1 MEQIEIN
8 EHENDEKEYV
18 FNDFPFDSLSEII
31 EDLKKITEDINENT
45 KKYFTN
51 KKGDL
56 EFLNN
61 SLKNYDKNTSLIKTY
76 FRQCLIS
83 TYSESK
89 KNFLIYK
96 KNKKK
101 LKNKSNLAVNKLRD
115 AHQFVLDFIPENLK
129 INGQTSTAFI
139 LKYICNYAKE
149 EIKNENPD
157 IYVYNEDN
165 TINKKYFKVIG
176 KLKDLFEKIKEEAK
190 NRNQVVEIPEKLAYT
205 QIMGYIKYCFPV

>member
-1 MEQIEIN
+1 MEQIEVIEQDN
-8 EHENDEKEYV
+8 TEKEYI
-18 FNDFPFDSLSEII
+18 FNEFPFDNLTEII
-31 EDLKKITEDINENT
+31 DEIKNLTDKVNEDT

-56 EFLNN
+56 ELLNN
-61 SLKNYDKNTSLIKTY
+61 SLKNYDKNNFLLKSY

-96 KNKKK
+96 KNKRKS
-101 LKNKSNLAVNKLRD
+101 KNKSNLAVNKLRD
-115 AHQFVLDFIPENLK
+115 AHQFILDFIPDNLK

-157 IYVYNEDN
+157 IFVYNEDKS
-165 TINKKYFKVIG
+165 INKKYFKVIG
-176 KLKDLFEKIKEEAK
+176 KLHDLFLKIQEEAK
-190 NRNQVVEIPEKLAYT
+190 IRNQVIDIPEQLAYT
-205 QIMGYIKYCFPV
+205 QIMGYIKYCFPI